1 MGERIDSRAY
11 DRTDDRM
18 QEMKQLAETLR
29 EASRAYYAQDREIM
43 SNREY
48 DRLYERLEELERIT
62 GVVLA
67 GSPTADVGY
76 EAVEELP
83 KERHESRMLSLGKT
97 KDREELREFLA
108 GREGILSWKL
118 DGLTVVLHY
127 EGGKLEKAVTRGNGE
142 IGEVVTNNARVF
154 CNIPLRIA
162 FKIGRASCRERV

>member
-76 EAVEELP
+76 EA
-83 KERHESRMLSLGKT
+83 
-97 KDREELREFLA
+97 DRK
-108 GREGILSWKL
+108 S
-118 DGLTVVLHY
+118 VV
-127 EGGKLEKAVTRGNGE
+127 
-142 IGEVVTNNARVF
+142 
-154 CNIPLRIA
+154 
-162 FKIGRASCRERV
+162 